1 MNGVG
6 MSEAM
11 ASGFSVMKVL
21 LFFADHLI
29 EFMGAV
35 LVVALS
41 VRFMAFRAAQRDM
54 IYFKTFSRSVEK
66 ILETENQVS
75 EVKNVDAWLQ
85 DVLGRVIA
93 HLPER
98 KLRSGPSTSGSS
110 PAGAAAA
117 GPEAGAPGPSFR
129 NQGQAQQKKETLQ
142 EFAEGKRSVIHA
154 VRHQVD
160 AFKSPFPPNFSELT
174 YRVLSEDRQWR
185 YVLGVPV
192 EMIVRMMDIL
202 PGIFVVFGIF
212 GTFIGIAS
220 ALPMISSIDLSKIQD
235 SGPILKQFI
244 DAVSLSMRC
253 SIAGIFCSIFTTVL
267 NAMYPLYTS
276 RAEVRRSLDRCFELM
291 WHRLHGY
298 KVSIADQRIIALLE
312 SIVGRMEP
320 KKGAK
325 IDSETKAA

>member
-1 MNGVG
+1 
-6 MSEAM
+6 MSM
-11 ASGFSVMKVL
+11 PASGTGFSVMGSL

-41 VRFMAFRAAQRDM
+41 VRYVAFRAAQRDQA
-54 IYFKTFSRSVEK
+54 YFKTFSRSVEK

-75 EVKNVDAWLQ
+75 EVKNVEVWLQ
-85 DVLGRVIA
+85 DVLNRVVA

-98 KLRSGPSTSGSS
+98 KLRSGKAPSS
-110 PAGAAAA
+110 PPSA
-117 GPEAGAPGPSFR
+117 PTENAPGPSFR
-129 NQGQAQQKKETLQ
+129 NQGSRKETLQ

-154 VRHQVD
+154 VRHQID

-185 YVLGVPV
+185 TVLGIPV
-192 EMIVRMMDIL
+192 EMIVRLMDIL

-220 ALPMISSIDLSKIQD
+220 ALPMISSIDLGRIQD

-298 KVSIADQRIIALLE
+298 KVSVADQRIIALLE
-312 SIVGRMEP
+312 TIAEGFKARAASPAEAPPATPVSAEQ
-320 KKGAK
+320 
-325 IDSETKAA
+325 KAA